1 MCTSAGMCVFGEM
14 QEDGSSTSALLL
26 PDGPDGRCLVDA
38 NKGGFTITAMDNG
51 TTMECIVVNAFE
63 GKVEEDTKGKNKYP
77 SNLNFLCDHLIIPQI
92 HS

>member
-1 MCTSAGMCVFGEM
+1 MCVFWEM

-26 PDGPDGRCLVDA
+26 PDGRCLVDA
-38 NKGGFTITAMDNG
+38 NKGGFTTAMDNG

-92 HS
+92 HRKG